1 MSLRDIQIDSEYR
14 TLSCDMAN
22 DFYIPM
28 LGEAILYKRA
38 VGFFSSSALAAIS
51 AGIYELYE
59 NGGKIQLIASPRLS
73 SEDIEAIN
81 DGYQQRE
88 EIIKGALKRELE
100 DCTDFCQQNRLNLL
114 ATLIAKGILDIRIAV
129 TIGKKGIGMYHEKMG
144 LIEDIEGNIVAFSG
158 SMNETDTAIHDNYEA
173 IDVFCSWI
181 STDNKRVERKNQAF
195 LKMWDGLDENICVMK
210 FPEIEKEFI
219 EKYQMGDIDAKSL
232 KEGWAAYHVKPTFG
246 LVKPEWLNLYDY
258 QQEALKN
265 WQANDYCGIFDMAT
279 GTGKTLTALGA
290 VAELC
295 KNVKRLAVII
305 VCPYQHLVEQWAKD
319 VKEFN
324 YKPILWYSDSPD
336 RNYKQ
341 ICREMFFDFKHSI
354 SEEKFILVITTN
366 SSFVSEGFQKEMN
379 RLDGHDVLIIV
390 DEAHNIGAKKI
401 RNTLN
406 IDYKYRLAL
415 SATLERHNDTSGT
428 NALKKFFGEKCI
440 EYGLENAIKDKKLTP
455 YYYYPIIVN
464 LTMQEQEQYNK
475 LTREIVKCLYKDKYG
490 KIAINERGK
499 QLLIIRSRLIAGAY
513 NKIDSLRNILQDSYI
528 NEHDLLIYCGA
539 ANVYEDWDVYDSED
553 FNLGRQID
561 CISTMMNMDLGMR
574 TEQFTSRQSMEER
587 KYRIEQLKK
596 QEIQGLVAIK
606 CLDEGVDIP
615 QIRTAFILA
624 STTNPKEYIQR
635 RGRVLRLAPN
645 KNYAEIYDFVTMPC
659 EELDSTEDRDNSLGL
674 IKRELLRMVEFNDLA
689 KNSYANEYQIHQ
701 IIDKYDLYDF
711 ELMLESEPV
720 MEDDELWMM

>member
-73 SEDIEAIN
+73 PEDIEAIN

-88 EIIKGALKRELE
+88 EIIKGALKRQLE

-195 LKMWDGLDENICVMK
+195 TKMWDGLDENICVMK

-219 EKYQMGDIDAKSL
+219 EKYQMGDIDAKLL
-232 KEGWAAYHVKPTFG
+232 KEGWAAYHVNPTFG

-258 QQEALKN
+258 QQEAIKK

-305 VCPYQHLVEQWAKD
+305 VCPYQHLVEQWVEDIRAFGANPIIGYSGSSYTNYKREL
-319 VKEFN
+319 KNRIFNFN
-324 YKPILWYSDSPD
+324 YKITD
-336 RNYKQ
+336 
-341 ICREMFFDFKHSI
+341 FFCF
-354 SEEKFILVITTN
+354 ITTN
-366 SSFVSEGFQKEMN
+366 ASFMSKAINEEIRKLTQDTILV
-379 RLDGHDVLIIV
+379 V
-390 DEAHNIGAKKI
+390 DEAHNFGAKNLQ
-401 RNTLN
+401 NTLQQ
-406 IDYKYRLAL
+406 DFTYRLAL
-415 SATLERHNDTSGT
+415 SATLERQGDEDGT
-428 NALKKFFGEKCI
+428 NILRNFFGNKCI
-440 EYGLENAIKDKKLTP
+440 EYGLERAIAEKKLTP
-455 YYYYPIIVN
+455 YYYYPVIVYLTDAELDKYQLYTSKIIQN
-464 LTMQEQEQYNK
+464 
-475 LTREIVKCLYKDKYG
+475 IVKRKDKTIVTNLA
-490 KIAINERGK
+490 KEFMLKRA
-499 QLLIIRSRLIAGAY
+499 RLVAGASE
-513 NKIDSLRNILQDSYI
+513 KIEKLREMANDFK
-528 NEHDLLIYCGA
+528 NEKNMLIYCGA
-539 ANVYEDWDVYDSED
+539 TNVQGHDNCSGDDI
-553 FNLGRQID
+553 RQID
-561 CISTMMNMDLGMR
+561 YISRMLNFDFGMR
-574 TEQFTSRQSMEER
+574 TAQFTSREDSKER
-587 KYRIEQLKK
+587 KRRLEEFQNG
-596 QEIQGLVAIK
+596 EIQALIAIK
-606 CLDEGVDIP
+606 CLDEGVNVPAIK
-615 QIRTAFILA
+615 TAYILA

-635 RGRVLRLAPN
+635 RGRVLRLYPGKEAA
-645 KNYAEIYDFVTMPC
+645 YIYDFITLP
-659 EELDSTEDRDNSLGL
+659 
-674 IKRELLRMVEFNDLA
+674 RELTTVENTSSELA
-689 KNSYANEYQIHQ
+689 KSERALVVKEIRRMREFCHIALNPYETQMLIM
-701 IIDKYDLYDF
+701 DLRDIYNVTEEKILEKDEG
-711 ELMLESEPV
+711 ELLY
-720 MEDDELWMM
+720 ELY

>member
-129 TIGKKGIGMYHEKMG
+129 TIGKKCIGMYHEKMG

-181 STDNKRVERKNQAF
+181 STDHKRVERKNQAF
-195 LKMWDGLDENICVMK
+195 LKMWDGLDENICIMK

-258 QQEALKN
+258 QQEAIKN

-305 VCPYQHLVEQWAKD
+305 VCPYQHLVEQWVEDIRAFGANPIIGYSGSSYTNYK
-319 VKEFN
+319 KELKNRIFNFN
-324 YKPILWYSDSPD
+324 YKITD
-336 RNYKQ
+336 
-341 ICREMFFDFKHSI
+341 FFCF
-354 SEEKFILVITTN
+354 ITTN
-366 SSFVSEGFQKEMN
+366 ASFMSKAINEEIRKLSQDTILV
-379 RLDGHDVLIIV
+379 V
-390 DEAHNIGAKKI
+390 DEAHNFGAKNLQ
-401 RNTLN
+401 NTLQQ
-406 IDYKYRLAL
+406 DFTYRLAL
-415 SATLERHNDTSGT
+415 SATLERQGDEDGT
-428 NALKKFFGEKCI
+428 NILKNFFGNKCI
-440 EYGLENAIKDKKLTP
+440 EYGLERAIAEKKLTP
-455 YYYYPIIVN
+455 YYYYPVIVYLTDAELDKYQLYTSKIIQN
-464 LTMQEQEQYNK
+464 
-475 LTREIVKCLYKDKYG
+475 IVKRKDKTIVTNLA
-490 KIAINERGK
+490 KEFMLKRA
-499 QLLIIRSRLIAGAY
+499 RLVAGASE
-513 NKIDSLRNILQDSYI
+513 KIEKLREMANDFK
-528 NEHDLLIYCGA
+528 NEKNMLIYCGA
-539 ANVYEDWDVYDSED
+539 TNVQGYDNCSGD
-553 FNLGRQID
+553 DIRQID
-561 CISTMMNMDLGMR
+561 YISRMLNFDFGMS
-574 TEQFTSRQSMEER
+574 TAQFTSREDSKER
-587 KYRIEQLKK
+587 KRRLEEFQNG
-596 QEIQGLVAIK
+596 EIQALIAIK
-606 CLDEGVDIP
+606 CLDEGVNVPAIK
-615 QIRTAFILA
+615 TAYILA

-635 RGRVLRLAPN
+635 RGRVLRLYPGKEAA
-645 KNYAEIYDFVTMPC
+645 YIYDFITLP
-659 EELDSTEDRDNSLGL
+659 
-674 IKRELLRMVEFNDLA
+674 RELTTVENTSSELA
-689 KNSYANEYQIHQ
+689 KSERALVVKEIRRMREFCHIALNPYETQMLIM
-701 IIDKYDLYDF
+701 DLRDIYNVTEENILEKDEG
-711 ELMLESEPV
+711 ELLYE
-720 MEDDELWMM
+720 

>member
-129 TIGKKGIGMYHEKMG
+129 TIGKKCIGMYHEKMG

-219 EKYQMGDIDAKSL
+219 EKYQMGDIDEKSL

-258 QQEALKN
+258 QQEAIKN

-305 VCPYQHLVEQWAKD
+305 VCPYQHLVEQWVEDIRAFGANPIIGYSGSSYTNYK
-319 VKEFN
+319 KELKNRIFNFN
-324 YKPILWYSDSPD
+324 YKITD
-336 RNYKQ
+336 
-341 ICREMFFDFKHSI
+341 FFCF
-354 SEEKFILVITTN
+354 ITTN
-366 SSFVSEGFQKEMN
+366 ASFMSKAINEEIRKLSQDTILV
-379 RLDGHDVLIIV
+379 V
-390 DEAHNIGAKKI
+390 DEAHNFGAKNLQ
-401 RNTLN
+401 NTLQQ
-406 IDYKYRLAL
+406 DFTYRLAL
-415 SATLERHNDTSGT
+415 SATLERQGDEDGT
-428 NALKKFFGEKCI
+428 NILRNFFGNKCI
-440 EYGLENAIKDKKLTP
+440 EYGLERAIAEKKLTP
-455 YYYYPIIVN
+455 YYYYPVIVYLTDAELDKYQLYTSKIIQN
-464 LTMQEQEQYNK
+464 
-475 LTREIVKCLYKDKYG
+475 IVKRKDKTIVTNLA
-490 KIAINERGK
+490 KEFMLKRA
-499 QLLIIRSRLIAGAY
+499 RLVAGASE
-513 NKIDSLRNILQDSYI
+513 KIEKLREMANDFK
-528 NEHDLLIYCGA
+528 NEKNMLIYCGA
-539 ANVYEDWDVYDSED
+539 TNVQGYDNCSD
-553 FNLGRQID
+553 DDIRQID
-561 CISTMMNMDLGMR
+561 YISRMLNFDFGMR
-574 TEQFTSRQSMEER
+574 TAQFTSREDSKER
-587 KYRIEQLKK
+587 KRRLEEFQNG
-596 QEIQGLVAIK
+596 EIQALIAIK
-606 CLDEGVDIP
+606 CLDEGVNVPAIK
-615 QIRTAFILA
+615 TAYILA

-635 RGRVLRLAPN
+635 RGRVLRLYPGKEAA
-645 KNYAEIYDFVTMPC
+645 YIYDFITLP
-659 EELDSTEDRDNSLGL
+659 
-674 IKRELLRMVEFNDLA
+674 RELTTVENTSSELA
-689 KNSYANEYQIHQ
+689 KSERALVVKEIRRMREFCHIALNPYETQMLIM
-701 IIDKYDLYDF
+701 DLRDIYNVTEENILEKDEG
-711 ELMLESEPV
+711 ELLYE
-720 MEDDELWMM
+720 

>member
-73 SEDIEAIN
+73 LEDIEAIN
-81 DGYQQRE
+81 DGYQKRE

-195 LKMWDGLDENICVMK
+195 TKMWDGLDENICVMK

-219 EKYQMGDIDAKSL
+219 EKYQMGDIDAKLL

-258 QQEALKN
+258 QQEAIKN

-305 VCPYQHLVEQWAKD
+305 VCPYQHLVEQWVEDIRAFGANPIIGYSGSSYTNYKREL
-319 VKEFN
+319 KNRIFNFN
-324 YKPILWYSDSPD
+324 YKITD
-336 RNYKQ
+336 
-341 ICREMFFDFKHSI
+341 FFCF
-354 SEEKFILVITTN
+354 ITTN
-366 SSFVSEGFQKEMN
+366 ASFMSKAINGEIRKLTQDTILV
-379 RLDGHDVLIIV
+379 V
-390 DEAHNIGAKKI
+390 DEAHNFGAKNLQ
-401 RNTLN
+401 NTLQL
-406 IDYKYRLAL
+406 DFTYRLAL
-415 SATLERHNDTSGT
+415 SATLERQGDEDGT
-428 NALKKFFGEKCI
+428 TVLKNFFGNKCI
-440 EYGLENAIKDKKLTP
+440 EYGLERAIAEKKLTP
-455 YYYYPIIVN
+455 YYYYPVIVYLTDEELEKYQLYTSKIIQN
-464 LTMQEQEQYNK
+464 
-475 LTREIVKCLYKDKYG
+475 IVRRKDKTIVTNLA
-490 KIAINERGK
+490 KEFMLKRA
-499 QLLIIRSRLIAGAY
+499 RLVAGASE
-513 NKIDSLRNILQDSYI
+513 KIEKLREMANDFK
-528 NEHDLLIYCGA
+528 NEKNMLIYCGA
-539 ANVYEDWDVYDSED
+539 TNVQGNDKSSDEDI
-553 FNLGRQID
+553 RQID
-561 CISTMMNMDLGMR
+561 YISRMLNFDFGMH
-574 TEQFTSRQSMEER
+574 TAQFTSREDSNER
-587 KYRIEQLKK
+587 KRRLEEFQDG
-596 QEIQGLVAIK
+596 EIQALIAIK
-606 CLDEGVDIP
+606 CLDEGVNVPAIK
-615 QIRTAFILA
+615 TAYILA

-635 RGRVLRLAPN
+635 RGRVLRLYPGKEAA
-645 KNYAEIYDFVTMPC
+645 YIYDFITLPR
-659 EELDSTEDRDNSLGL
+659 ELTTVENTSAELAKSERALVVKE
-674 IKRELLRMVEFNDLA
+674 IKRMREFCHISLNP
-689 KNSYANEYQIHQ
+689 YETQ
-701 IIDKYDLYDF
+701 
-711 ELMLESEPV
+711 MLI
-720 MEDDELWMM
+720 MD

>member
-129 TIGKKGIGMYHEKMG
+129 TIGKKCIGMYHEKMG

-258 QQEALKN
+258 QQEAIKN

-305 VCPYQHLVEQWAKD
+305 VCPYQHLVEQWVEDIRAFGANPIIGYSGSSYTNYK
-319 VKEFN
+319 KELKNRIFNFN
-324 YKPILWYSDSPD
+324 YKITD
-336 RNYKQ
+336 
-341 ICREMFFDFKHSI
+341 FFCF
-354 SEEKFILVITTN
+354 ITTN
-366 SSFVSEGFQKEMN
+366 ASFMSKAINEEIRKLSQDTILV
-379 RLDGHDVLIIV
+379 V
-390 DEAHNIGAKKI
+390 DEAHNFGAKNLQ
-401 RNTLN
+401 NTLQQ
-406 IDYKYRLAL
+406 DFTYRLAL
-415 SATLERHNDTSGT
+415 SATLERQGDEDGT
-428 NALKKFFGEKCI
+428 NILRNFFGNKCI
-440 EYGLENAIKDKKLTP
+440 EYGLERAIAEKKLTP
-455 YYYYPIIVN
+455 YYYYPVIVYLTDAELDKYQLYTSKIIQN
-464 LTMQEQEQYNK
+464 
-475 LTREIVKCLYKDKYG
+475 IVKRKDKTIVTNLA
-490 KIAINERGK
+490 KEFMLKRA
-499 QLLIIRSRLIAGAY
+499 RLVAGASE
-513 NKIDSLRNILQDSYI
+513 KIEKLREMANDFK
-528 NEHDLLIYCGA
+528 NEKNMLIYCGA
-539 ANVYEDWDVYDSED
+539 TNVQGYDNCSD
-553 FNLGRQID
+553 DDIRQID
-561 CISTMMNMDLGMR
+561 YISRMLNFDFGMS
-574 TEQFTSRQSMEER
+574 TAQFTSREDSKER
-587 KYRIEQLKK
+587 KRRLEEFQNG
-596 QEIQGLVAIK
+596 EIQALIAIK
-606 CLDEGVDIP
+606 CLDEGVNVPAIK
-615 QIRTAFILA
+615 TAYILA

-635 RGRVLRLAPN
+635 RGRVLRLYPGKEAA
-645 KNYAEIYDFVTMPC
+645 YIYDFITLP
-659 EELDSTEDRDNSLGL
+659 
-674 IKRELLRMVEFNDLA
+674 RELTTVENTSSELA
-689 KNSYANEYQIHQ
+689 KSERALVVKEIRRMREFCHIALNPYETQMLIM
-701 IIDKYDLYDF
+701 DLRDIYNVTEENILEKDEG
-711 ELMLESEPV
+711 ELLYE
-720 MEDDELWMM
+720 

>member
-219 EKYQMGDIDAKSL
+219 EKYQMGDIDEKSL

-258 QQEALKN
+258 QQEAIKN

-305 VCPYQHLVEQWAKD
+305 VCPYQHLVEQWVEDIRAFGANPIIGYSGSSYTNYK
-319 VKEFN
+319 KELKNRIFNFN
-324 YKPILWYSDSPD
+324 YKITD
-336 RNYKQ
+336 
-341 ICREMFFDFKHSI
+341 FFCF
-354 SEEKFILVITTN
+354 ITTN
-366 SSFVSEGFQKEMN
+366 ASFMSKAINEEIRKLSQDTILV
-379 RLDGHDVLIIV
+379 V
-390 DEAHNIGAKKI
+390 DEAHNFGAKNLQ
-401 RNTLN
+401 NTLQQ
-406 IDYKYRLAL
+406 DFTYRLAL
-415 SATLERHNDTSGT
+415 SATLERQGDEDGT
-428 NALKKFFGEKCI
+428 NILRNFFGNKCI
-440 EYGLENAIKDKKLTP
+440 EYGLERAIAEKKLTP
-455 YYYYPIIVN
+455 YYYYPVIVYLTDAELDKYQLYTSKIIQN
-464 LTMQEQEQYNK
+464 
-475 LTREIVKCLYKDKYG
+475 IVKRKDKTIVTNLA
-490 KIAINERGK
+490 KEFMLKRA
-499 QLLIIRSRLIAGAY
+499 RLVAGASE
-513 NKIDSLRNILQDSYI
+513 KIEKLREMANDFK
-528 NEHDLLIYCGA
+528 NEKNMLIYCGA
-539 ANVYEDWDVYDSED
+539 TNVQGYDNCSD
-553 FNLGRQID
+553 DDIRQID
-561 CISTMMNMDLGMR
+561 YISRMLNFDFGMR
-574 TEQFTSRQSMEER
+574 TAQFTSREDSKER
-587 KYRIEQLKK
+587 KRRLEEFQNG
-596 QEIQGLVAIK
+596 EIQALIAIK
-606 CLDEGVDIP
+606 CLDEGVNVPAIK
-615 QIRTAFILA
+615 TAYILA

-635 RGRVLRLAPN
+635 RGRVLRLYPGKEAA
-645 KNYAEIYDFVTMPC
+645 YIYDFITLP
-659 EELDSTEDRDNSLGL
+659 
-674 IKRELLRMVEFNDLA
+674 RELTTVENTSSELA
-689 KNSYANEYQIHQ
+689 KSERALVVKEIRRMREFCHIALNPYETQM
-701 IIDKYDLYDF
+701 IIMDLRDIYNVTEENILEKDEG
-711 ELMLESEPV
+711 ELLYE
-720 MEDDELWMM
+720 

>member
-129 TIGKKGIGMYHEKMG
+129 TIGKKCIGMYHEKMG

-258 QQEALKN
+258 QQEAIKN

-305 VCPYQHLVEQWAKD
+305 VCPYQHLVEQWVEDIRAFGANPIIGYSGSSYTNYK
-319 VKEFN
+319 KELKNRIFNFN
-324 YKPILWYSDSPD
+324 YKITD
-336 RNYKQ
+336 
-341 ICREMFFDFKHSI
+341 FFCF
-354 SEEKFILVITTN
+354 ITTN
-366 SSFVSEGFQKEMN
+366 ASFMSKAINEEIRKLSQDTILV
-379 RLDGHDVLIIV
+379 V
-390 DEAHNIGAKKI
+390 DEAHNFGAKNLQ
-401 RNTLN
+401 NTLQQ
-406 IDYKYRLAL
+406 DFTYRLAL
-415 SATLERHNDTSGT
+415 SATLERQGDEDGT
-428 NALKKFFGEKCI
+428 NILRNFFGNKCI
-440 EYGLENAIKDKKLTP
+440 EYGLERAIAEKKLTP
-455 YYYYPIIVN
+455 YYYYPVIVYLTDAELDKYQLYTSKIIQN
-464 LTMQEQEQYNK
+464 
-475 LTREIVKCLYKDKYG
+475 IVKRKDKTIVTNLA
-490 KIAINERGK
+490 KEFMLKRA
-499 QLLIIRSRLIAGAY
+499 RLVAGASE
-513 NKIDSLRNILQDSYI
+513 KIEKLREMANDFK
-528 NEHDLLIYCGA
+528 NEKNMLIYCGA
-539 ANVYEDWDVYDSED
+539 TNVQGYDNCSD
-553 FNLGRQID
+553 DDIRQID
-561 CISTMMNMDLGMR
+561 YISRMLNFDFGMR
-574 TEQFTSRQSMEER
+574 TAQFTSREDSKER
-587 KYRIEQLKK
+587 KRRLEEFQNG
-596 QEIQGLVAIK
+596 EIQALIAIK
-606 CLDEGVDIP
+606 CLDEGVNVPAIK
-615 QIRTAFILA
+615 TAYILA

-635 RGRVLRLAPN
+635 RGRVLRLYPGKEAA
-645 KNYAEIYDFVTMPC
+645 YIYDFITLPREFTTVENTSSELAKSERALVVKEIRRMREFCHIALNPYETQMLIMDLRDIYNVT
-659 EELDSTEDRDNSLGL
+659 EENILEKDEG
-674 IKRELLRMVEFNDLA
+674 ELLYE
-689 KNSYANEYQIHQ
+689 
-701 IIDKYDLYDF
+701 
-711 ELMLESEPV
+711 
-720 MEDDELWMM
+720 

>member
-73 SEDIEAIN
+73 PEDIEAIN

-88 EIIKGALKRELE
+88 EIIKGALKRQLE

-158 SMNETDTAIHDNYEA
+158 SMNETDTALHDNYEA

-181 STDNKRVERKNQAF
+181 SSDNKRVERKNQAF
-195 LKMWDGLDENICVMK
+195 TKMWDGLDENICIMK

-258 QQEALKN
+258 QQEAIKN

-305 VCPYQHLVEQWAKD
+305 VCPYQHLVEQWVEDIRAFGANPIIGYSGSSYTNYKREL
-319 VKEFN
+319 KNRIFNFN
-324 YKPILWYSDSPD
+324 YKITD
-336 RNYKQ
+336 
-341 ICREMFFDFKHSI
+341 FFCF
-354 SEEKFILVITTN
+354 ITTN
-366 SSFVSEGFQKEMN
+366 ASFMSKAINGEIRKLTQDTILV
-379 RLDGHDVLIIV
+379 V
-390 DEAHNIGAKKI
+390 DEAHNFGAKNLQ
-401 RNTLN
+401 NTLQL
-406 IDYKYRLAL
+406 DFTYRLAL
-415 SATLERHNDTSGT
+415 SATLERQGDEDGT
-428 NALKKFFGEKCI
+428 TVLKNFFGNKCI
-440 EYGLENAIKDKKLTP
+440 EYGLERAIAEKKLTP
-455 YYYYPIIVN
+455 YYYYPVIVYLTDEELEKYQLYTSKIIQN
-464 LTMQEQEQYNK
+464 
-475 LTREIVKCLYKDKYG
+475 IVRRKDKTIVTNLA
-490 KIAINERGK
+490 KEFMLKRA
-499 QLLIIRSRLIAGAY
+499 RLVAGASE
-513 NKIDSLRNILQDSYI
+513 KIEKLREMANDFK
-528 NEHDLLIYCGA
+528 NEKNMLIYCGA
-539 ANVYEDWDVYDSED
+539 TNVQGNDKSSDEDI
-553 FNLGRQID
+553 RQID
-561 CISTMMNMDLGMR
+561 YISRMLNFDFGMH
-574 TEQFTSRQSMEER
+574 TAQFTSREDSNER
-587 KYRIEQLKK
+587 KRRLEEFQDG
-596 QEIQGLVAIK
+596 EIQALIAIK
-606 CLDEGVDIP
+606 CLDEGVNVPAIK
-615 QIRTAFILA
+615 TAYILA

-635 RGRVLRLAPN
+635 RGRVLRLYPGKEAA
-645 KNYAEIYDFVTMPC
+645 YIYDFITLPR
-659 EELDSTEDRDNSLGL
+659 ELTTVENTSAELAKSERALVVKE
-674 IKRELLRMVEFNDLA
+674 IKRMREFCHISLNPYETQMLIMDLRDIYNVTEEKILEKDEGELLYE
-689 KNSYANEYQIHQ
+689 
-701 IIDKYDLYDF
+701 
-711 ELMLESEPV
+711 
-720 MEDDELWMM
+720 

>member
-73 SEDIEAIN
+73 PEDIEAIN

-88 EIIKGALKRELE
+88 EIIKGALKRQLE

-195 LKMWDGLDENICVMK
+195 TKMWDGLDENICVMK

-219 EKYQMGDIDAKSL
+219 EKYQMGDIDAKLL

-258 QQEALKN
+258 QQEAIKN

-305 VCPYQHLVEQWAKD
+305 VCPYQHLVEQWVEDIRAFGANPIIGYSGSSYTNYK
-319 VKEFN
+319 KELKNRIFNFN
-324 YKPILWYSDSPD
+324 YKITD
-336 RNYKQ
+336 
-341 ICREMFFDFKHSI
+341 FFCF
-354 SEEKFILVITTN
+354 ITTN
-366 SSFVSEGFQKEMN
+366 ASFMSKAINEEIRKLTQDTILV
-379 RLDGHDVLIIV
+379 V
-390 DEAHNIGAKKI
+390 DEAHNFGAKNLQ
-401 RNTLN
+401 NTLQQ
-406 IDYKYRLAL
+406 DFTYRLAL
-415 SATLERHNDTSGT
+415 SATLERQGDEDGT
-428 NALKKFFGEKCI
+428 TVLKNFFGNKCI
-440 EYGLENAIKDKKLTP
+440 EYGLERAIAEKKLTP
-455 YYYYPIIVN
+455 YYYYPVIVYLTDEELEKYQLYTSKIIQN
-464 LTMQEQEQYNK
+464 
-475 LTREIVKCLYKDKYG
+475 IVRRKDKTIVTNLA
-490 KIAINERGK
+490 KEFMLKRA
-499 QLLIIRSRLIAGAY
+499 RLVAGASE
-513 NKIDSLRNILQDSYI
+513 KIEKLREMANDFK
-528 NEHDLLIYCGA
+528 NEKNMLIYCGA
-539 ANVYEDWDVYDSED
+539 TNVQGNDKSSDEDI
-553 FNLGRQID
+553 RQID
-561 CISTMMNMDLGMR
+561 YISRMLNFDFGMH
-574 TEQFTSRQSMEER
+574 TAQFTSREDSNER
-587 KYRIEQLKK
+587 KRRLEEFQDG
-596 QEIQGLVAIK
+596 EIQALIAIK
-606 CLDEGVDIP
+606 CLDEGVNVPAIK
-615 QIRTAFILA
+615 TAYILA

-635 RGRVLRLAPN
+635 RGRVLRLYPSKEAA
-645 KNYAEIYDFVTMPC
+645 YIYDFITLP
-659 EELDSTEDRDNSLGL
+659 
-674 IKRELLRMVEFNDLA
+674 RELTTVENNSSELA
-689 KNSYANEYQIHQ
+689 KSERALVVKEIRRMCEFCHIALNPYETQMLIM
-701 IIDKYDLYDF
+701 DLRDIYNVTEEKILEKDEG
-711 ELMLESEPV
+711 ELLYE
-720 MEDDELWMM
+720 

>member
-73 SEDIEAIN
+73 PEDIEAIN

-88 EIIKGALKRELE
+88 EIIKGALKRKLE

-144 LIEDIEGNIVAFSG
+144 LIEDREGNIVAFSG

-195 LKMWDGLDENICVMK
+195 TKMWDGLDENICVMK

-232 KEGWAAYHVKPTFG
+232 KESWAAYHGKPTFG

-258 QQEALKN
+258 QQEAIKN

-305 VCPYQHLVEQWAKD
+305 VCPYQHLVEQWVEDIRAFGANPIIGYSGSSYTNYKREL
-319 VKEFN
+319 KNRIFNFN
-324 YKPILWYSDSPD
+324 YKITD
-336 RNYKQ
+336 
-341 ICREMFFDFKHSI
+341 FFCF
-354 SEEKFILVITTN
+354 ITTN
-366 SSFVSEGFQKEMN
+366 ASFMSKAINGEIRKLTQDTILV
-379 RLDGHDVLIIV
+379 V
-390 DEAHNIGAKKI
+390 DEAHNFGAKNLQ
-401 RNTLN
+401 NTLQQ
-406 IDYKYRLAL
+406 DFTYRLAL
-415 SATLERHNDTSGT
+415 SATLERQGDEDGT
-428 NALKKFFGEKCI
+428 TVLKNFFGNKCI
-440 EYGLENAIKDKKLTP
+440 EYGLERAIAEKKLTP
-455 YYYYPIIVN
+455 YYYYPVIVYLTDEELEKYQLYTSKIIQNIVRRKYKTIVTN
-464 LTMQEQEQYNK
+464 LAKEFMLK
-475 LTREIVKCLYKDKYG
+475 R
-490 KIAINERGK
+490 A
-499 QLLIIRSRLIAGAY
+499 RLVAGASE
-513 NKIDSLRNILQDSYI
+513 KIEKLREMANDFK
-528 NEHDLLIYCGA
+528 NEKNMLIYCGA
-539 ANVYEDWDVYDSED
+539 TNVQGNDKSSDEDI
-553 FNLGRQID
+553 RQID
-561 CISTMMNMDLGMR
+561 YISRMLNFDFGMH
-574 TEQFTSRQSMEER
+574 TAQFTSREDSKER
-587 KYRIEQLKK
+587 KRRLEEFQDG
-596 QEIQGLVAIK
+596 EIQALIAIK
-606 CLDEGVDIP
+606 CLDEGVNVPAIK
-615 QIRTAFILA
+615 TAYILA

-635 RGRVLRLAPN
+635 RGRVLRLYPGKEAA
-645 KNYAEIYDFVTMPC
+645 YIYDFITLP
-659 EELDSTEDRDNSLGL
+659 
-674 IKRELLRMVEFNDLA
+674 RELTTVENTSAELA
-689 KNSYANEYQIHQ
+689 KSERALVVKEIRRMREFCHIALNPYETQMLIM
-701 IIDKYDLYDF
+701 DLRDIYNVTEEKILEKDEG
-711 ELMLESEPV
+711 ELLYE
-720 MEDDELWMM
+720 

>member
-73 SEDIEAIN
+73 PEDIEAIN

-88 EIIKGALKRELE
+88 EIIKGALKRKLE

-114 ATLIAKGILDIRIAV
+114 ATLIAKGILDIRIVV

-144 LIEDIEGNIVAFSG
+144 LIEDREGNIVAFSG

-195 LKMWDGLDENICVMK
+195 TKMWDGLDENICVMK

-232 KEGWAAYHVKPTFG
+232 KESWAAYHGKPTFG

-258 QQEALKN
+258 QQEAIKN

-305 VCPYQHLVEQWAKD
+305 VCPYQHLVEQWVEDIRAFGANPIIGYSGSSYTNYKREL
-319 VKEFN
+319 KNRIFNFN
-324 YKPILWYSDSPD
+324 YKITD
-336 RNYKQ
+336 
-341 ICREMFFDFKHSI
+341 FFCF
-354 SEEKFILVITTN
+354 ITTN
-366 SSFVSEGFQKEMN
+366 ASFMSKAINGEIRKLTQDTILV
-379 RLDGHDVLIIV
+379 V
-390 DEAHNIGAKKI
+390 DEAHNFGAKNLQ
-401 RNTLN
+401 NTLQQ
-406 IDYKYRLAL
+406 DFTYRLAL
-415 SATLERHNDTSGT
+415 SATLERQGDEDGT
-428 NALKKFFGEKCI
+428 TVLKNFFGNKCI
-440 EYGLENAIKDKKLTP
+440 EYGLERAIAEKKLTP
-455 YYYYPIIVN
+455 YYYYPVIVYLTDEELEKYQLYTSKIIQN
-464 LTMQEQEQYNK
+464 
-475 LTREIVKCLYKDKYG
+475 IVRRKDKTIVTNLA
-490 KIAINERGK
+490 KEFMLKRA
-499 QLLIIRSRLIAGAY
+499 RLVAGASE
-513 NKIDSLRNILQDSYI
+513 KIEKLREMANDFK
-528 NEHDLLIYCGA
+528 NEKNMLIYCGA
-539 ANVYEDWDVYDSED
+539 TNVQGNDKSSDEDI
-553 FNLGRQID
+553 RQID
-561 CISTMMNMDLGMR
+561 YISRMLNFDFGMH
-574 TEQFTSRQSMEER
+574 TAQFTSREDSKER
-587 KYRIEQLKK
+587 KRRLEEFQDG
-596 QEIQGLVAIK
+596 EIQALIAIK
-606 CLDEGVDIP
+606 CLDEGVNVPAIK
-615 QIRTAFILA
+615 TAYILA

-635 RGRVLRLAPN
+635 RGRVLRLYPGKEAA
-645 KNYAEIYDFVTMPC
+645 YIYDFITLP
-659 EELDSTEDRDNSLGL
+659 
-674 IKRELLRMVEFNDLA
+674 RELTTVENTSAELA
-689 KNSYANEYQIHQ
+689 KSERALVVKEIRRMREFCHIALNPYETQMLIM
-701 IIDKYDLYDF
+701 DLRDIYNVTEEKILEKDEG
-711 ELMLESEPV
+711 ELLYE
-720 MEDDELWMM
+720 

>member
-88 EIIKGALKRELE
+88 EIIKGALNRELE

-258 QQEALKN
+258 QQEAIKN

-305 VCPYQHLVEQWAKD
+305 VCPYQHLVEQWVEDIRAFGANPIIGYSGSSYTNYK
-319 VKEFN
+319 KELKNRIFNFN
-324 YKPILWYSDSPD
+324 YKITD
-336 RNYKQ
+336 
-341 ICREMFFDFKHSI
+341 FFCF
-354 SEEKFILVITTN
+354 ITTN
-366 SSFVSEGFQKEMN
+366 ASFMSKAINEEIRKLSQDTILV
-379 RLDGHDVLIIV
+379 V
-390 DEAHNIGAKKI
+390 DEAHNFGAKNLQ
-401 RNTLN
+401 NTLQQ
-406 IDYKYRLAL
+406 DFTYRLAL
-415 SATLERHNDTSGT
+415 SATLERQGDEDGT
-428 NALKKFFGEKCI
+428 NILRNFFGNKCI
-440 EYGLENAIKDKKLTP
+440 EYGLERAIAEKKLTP
-455 YYYYPIIVN
+455 YYYYPVIVYLTDAELDKYQLYTSKIIQN
-464 LTMQEQEQYNK
+464 
-475 LTREIVKCLYKDKYG
+475 IVKRKDKTIVTNLA
-490 KIAINERGK
+490 KEFMLKRA
-499 QLLIIRSRLIAGAY
+499 RLVAGASE
-513 NKIDSLRNILQDSYI
+513 KIEKLREMANDFK
-528 NEHDLLIYCGA
+528 NEKNMLIYCGA
-539 ANVYEDWDVYDSED
+539 TNVQGYDNCSD
-553 FNLGRQID
+553 DDIRQID
-561 CISTMMNMDLGMR
+561 YISRMLNFDFGMR
-574 TEQFTSRQSMEER
+574 TAQFTSREDSKER
-587 KYRIEQLKK
+587 KRRLEEFQNG
-596 QEIQGLVAIK
+596 EIQALIAIK
-606 CLDEGVDIP
+606 CLDEGVNVPAIK
-615 QIRTAFILA
+615 TAYILA

-635 RGRVLRLAPN
+635 RGRVLRLYPGKEAA
-645 KNYAEIYDFVTMPC
+645 YIYDFITLP
-659 EELDSTEDRDNSLGL
+659 
-674 IKRELLRMVEFNDLA
+674 RELTTVENTSSELA
-689 KNSYANEYQIHQ
+689 KSERALVVKEIRRMREFCHIALNPYETQMLIM
-701 IIDKYDLYDF
+701 DLRDIYNVTEENILEKDEG
-711 ELMLESEPV
+711 ELLYE
-720 MEDDELWMM
+720 

>member
-73 SEDIEAIN
+73 PEDIEAIN

-88 EIIKGALKRELE
+88 EIIKGALKRQLE

-181 STDNKRVERKNQAF
+181 STDNKMVERKNQAF
-195 LKMWDGLDENICVMK
+195 TKMWDGLDENICVMK

-219 EKYQMGDIDAKSL
+219 EKYQMGDIDAKLL

-258 QQEALKN
+258 QQEAIKN

-305 VCPYQHLVEQWAKD
+305 VCPYQHLVEQWVEDIRAFGANPIIGYSGSSYTNYKREL
-319 VKEFN
+319 KNRIFNFN
-324 YKPILWYSDSPD
+324 YKITD
-336 RNYKQ
+336 
-341 ICREMFFDFKHSI
+341 FFCF
-354 SEEKFILVITTN
+354 ITTN
-366 SSFVSEGFQKEMN
+366 ASFMSKAINEEIRKLTQDTILV
-379 RLDGHDVLIIV
+379 V
-390 DEAHNIGAKKI
+390 DEAHNFGAKNLQ
-401 RNTLN
+401 NTLQQ
-406 IDYKYRLAL
+406 DFTYRLAL
-415 SATLERHNDTSGT
+415 SATLERQGDEDGT
-428 NALKKFFGEKCI
+428 TVLKNFFGNKCI
-440 EYGLENAIKDKKLTP
+440 EYGLERAIAEKKLTP
-455 YYYYPIIVN
+455 YYYYPVIVYLTDEELEKYQLYTSKIIQN
-464 LTMQEQEQYNK
+464 
-475 LTREIVKCLYKDKYG
+475 IVRRKDKTIVTNLA
-490 KIAINERGK
+490 KEFMLKRA
-499 QLLIIRSRLIAGAY
+499 RLVAGASE
-513 NKIDSLRNILQDSYI
+513 KIEKLREMANDFK
-528 NEHDLLIYCGA
+528 NEKNMLIYCGA
-539 ANVYEDWDVYDSED
+539 TNVQGNDRSSDEDI
-553 FNLGRQID
+553 RQID
-561 CISTMMNMDLGMR
+561 YISRMLNFDFGMH
-574 TEQFTSRQSMEER
+574 TAQFTSREDSNER
-587 KYRIEQLKK
+587 KRRLEEFQDG
-596 QEIQGLVAIK
+596 EIQALIAIK
-606 CLDEGVDIP
+606 CLDEGVNVPAIK
-615 QIRTAFILA
+615 TAYILA

-635 RGRVLRLAPN
+635 RGRVLRLYPGKEAA
-645 KNYAEIYDFVTMPC
+645 YIYDFITLP
-659 EELDSTEDRDNSLGL
+659 
-674 IKRELLRMVEFNDLA
+674 RELTTVENTLAELA
-689 KNSYANEYQIHQ
+689 KSERALVVKEIRRMREFCHISLNPYETQMLIM
-701 IIDKYDLYDF
+701 DLRDIYNVTEEKILEKDEG
-711 ELMLESEPV
+711 ELLYE
-720 MEDDELWMM
+720 

>member
-51 AGIYELYE
+51 AGICELYE

-73 SEDIEAIN
+73 PEDIEAIN

-88 EIIKGALKRELE
+88 EIIKGALKRQLE

-144 LIEDIEGNIVAFSG
+144 LIEDREGNIVAFSG

-195 LKMWDGLDENICVMK
+195 TKMWDGLDENICVMK

-258 QQEALKN
+258 QQEAIKN

-305 VCPYQHLVEQWAKD
+305 VCPYQHLVEQWVEDIRAFGANPIIGYSGSSYTNYKREL
-319 VKEFN
+319 KNRIFNFN
-324 YKPILWYSDSPD
+324 YKITD
-336 RNYKQ
+336 
-341 ICREMFFDFKHSI
+341 FFCF
-354 SEEKFILVITTN
+354 ITTN
-366 SSFVSEGFQKEMN
+366 ASFMSKAINEEIRKLTQDTILV
-379 RLDGHDVLIIV
+379 V
-390 DEAHNIGAKKI
+390 DEAHNFGAKNLQ
-401 RNTLN
+401 NTLQQ
-406 IDYKYRLAL
+406 DFTYRLAL
-415 SATLERHNDTSGT
+415 SATLERQGDEDGT
-428 NALKKFFGEKCI
+428 NILRNFFGNKCI
-440 EYGLENAIKDKKLTP
+440 EYGLERAIAEKKLTP
-455 YYYYPIIVN
+455 YYYYPVIVYLTDAELDKYQLYTSKIIQN
-464 LTMQEQEQYNK
+464 
-475 LTREIVKCLYKDKYG
+475 IVKRKDKTIVTNLA
-490 KIAINERGK
+490 KEFMLKRA
-499 QLLIIRSRLIAGAY
+499 RLVAGASE
-513 NKIDSLRNILQDSYI
+513 KIEKLREMANDFK
-528 NEHDLLIYCGA
+528 NEKNMLIYCGA
-539 ANVYEDWDVYDSED
+539 TNVQGHDNCSGDDI
-553 FNLGRQID
+553 RQID
-561 CISTMMNMDLGMR
+561 YISRMLNFDFGMR
-574 TEQFTSRQSMEER
+574 TAQFTSREDSKER
-587 KYRIEQLKK
+587 KRRLEEFQNG
-596 QEIQGLVAIK
+596 EIQALIAIK
-606 CLDEGVDIP
+606 CLDEGVNVPAIK
-615 QIRTAFILA
+615 TAYILA

-635 RGRVLRLAPN
+635 RGRVLRLYPGKKAA
-645 KNYAEIYDFVTMPC
+645 YIYDFITLP
-659 EELDSTEDRDNSLGL
+659 
-674 IKRELLRMVEFNDLA
+674 RELTTVENTSSELA
-689 KNSYANEYQIHQ
+689 KSERALVVKEIRRMREFCHIALNPYETQMLIM
-701 IIDKYDLYDF
+701 DLRDIYNVTEEKILEKDEG
-711 ELMLESEPV
+711 ELLY
-720 MEDDELWMM
+720 ELY

>member
-59 NGGKIQLIASPRLS
+59 NGGKIQLIVSPRLS
-73 SEDIEAIN
+73 PEDIEAIN

-88 EIIKGALKRELE
+88 EVIKGALKRQLE

-195 LKMWDGLDENICVMK
+195 TKMWDGLDENICVMK

-258 QQEALKN
+258 QQEAIKK

-305 VCPYQHLVEQWAKD
+305 VCPYQHLVEQWVEDIRAFGANPIIGYSGSSYTNYKREL
-319 VKEFN
+319 KNRIFNFN
-324 YKPILWYSDSPD
+324 YKITD
-336 RNYKQ
+336 
-341 ICREMFFDFKHSI
+341 FFCF
-354 SEEKFILVITTN
+354 ITTN
-366 SSFVSEGFQKEMN
+366 ASFMSKAINGEIRKLTQDTILV
-379 RLDGHDVLIIV
+379 V
-390 DEAHNIGAKKI
+390 DEAHNFGAKNLQ
-401 RNTLN
+401 NTLQL
-406 IDYKYRLAL
+406 DFTYRLAL
-415 SATLERHNDTSGT
+415 SATLERQGDEDGT
-428 NALKKFFGEKCI
+428 TVLKNFFGNKCI
-440 EYGLENAIKDKKLTP
+440 EYGLERAIAEKKLTP
-455 YYYYPIIVN
+455 YYYYPVIVYLTDEELEKYQLYTSKIIQN
-464 LTMQEQEQYNK
+464 
-475 LTREIVKCLYKDKYG
+475 IVRRKDKTIVTNLA
-490 KIAINERGK
+490 KEFMLKRA
-499 QLLIIRSRLIAGAY
+499 RLVAGASE
-513 NKIDSLRNILQDSYI
+513 KIEKLREMANDFK
-528 NEHDLLIYCGA
+528 NEKNMLIYCGA
-539 ANVYEDWDVYDSED
+539 TNVQGNDKSSDEDI
-553 FNLGRQID
+553 RQID
-561 CISTMMNMDLGMR
+561 YISRMLNFDFGMH
-574 TEQFTSRQSMEER
+574 TAQFTSREDSNER
-587 KYRIEQLKK
+587 KRRLEEFQDG
-596 QEIQGLVAIK
+596 EIQALIAIK
-606 CLDEGVDIP
+606 CLDEGVNVPAIK
-615 QIRTAFILA
+615 TAYILA

-635 RGRVLRLAPN
+635 RGRVLRLYPGKEAA
-645 KNYAEIYDFVTMPC
+645 YIYDFITLPR
-659 EELDSTEDRDNSLGL
+659 ELTTVENTSAELAKSERALVVKE
-674 IKRELLRMVEFNDLA
+674 IKRMREFCHISLNPYETQMLIMDLRDIYNVTEEKILEKDEGELLYE
-689 KNSYANEYQIHQ
+689 
-701 IIDKYDLYDF
+701 
-711 ELMLESEPV
+711 
-720 MEDDELWMM
+720 

>member
-258 QQEALKN
+258 QQEAIKN

-305 VCPYQHLVEQWAKD
+305 VCPYQHLVEQWVEDIRAFGANPIIGYSGSSYTNYK
-319 VKEFN
+319 KELKNRIFNFN
-324 YKPILWYSDSPD
+324 YKITD
-336 RNYKQ
+336 
-341 ICREMFFDFKHSI
+341 FFCF
-354 SEEKFILVITTN
+354 ITTN
-366 SSFVSEGFQKEMN
+366 ASFMSKAINEEIRKLTQDTILV
-379 RLDGHDVLIIV
+379 V
-390 DEAHNIGAKKI
+390 DEAHNFGAKNLQ
-401 RNTLN
+401 NTLQQ
-406 IDYKYRLAL
+406 DFTYRLAL
-415 SATLERHNDTSGT
+415 SATLERQGDEDGT
-428 NALKKFFGEKCI
+428 NILRNFFGNKCI
-440 EYGLENAIKDKKLTP
+440 EYGLERAIAEKKLTP
-455 YYYYPIIVN
+455 YYYYPVIVYLTDAELDKYQLYTSKIIQN
-464 LTMQEQEQYNK
+464 
-475 LTREIVKCLYKDKYG
+475 IVKRKDKTIVTNLA
-490 KIAINERGK
+490 KEFMLKRA
-499 QLLIIRSRLIAGAY
+499 RLVAGASE
-513 NKIDSLRNILQDSYI
+513 KIEKLREMANDFK
-528 NEHDLLIYCGA
+528 NEKNMLIYCGA
-539 ANVYEDWDVYDSED
+539 TNVQGYDNCSD
-553 FNLGRQID
+553 DDIRQID
-561 CISTMMNMDLGMR
+561 YISRMLNFDFGMR
-574 TEQFTSRQSMEER
+574 TAQFTSREDSKER
-587 KYRIEQLKK
+587 KRRLEEFQNG
-596 QEIQGLVAIK
+596 EIQALIAIK
-606 CLDEGVDIP
+606 CLDEGVNVPAIK
-615 QIRTAFILA
+615 TAYILA

-635 RGRVLRLAPN
+635 RGRVLRLYPGKEAA
-645 KNYAEIYDFVTMPC
+645 YIYDFITLP
-659 EELDSTEDRDNSLGL
+659 
-674 IKRELLRMVEFNDLA
+674 RELTTVENTSSELA
-689 KNSYANEYQIHQ
+689 KSERALVVKEIRRMREFCHIALNPYETQMLIM
-701 IIDKYDLYDF
+701 DLRDIYNVTEENILEKDEG
-711 ELMLESEPV
+711 ELLYE
-720 MEDDELWMM
+720 

>member
-129 TIGKKGIGMYHEKMG
+129 TIGKKCIGMYHEKMG

-258 QQEALKN
+258 QQEAIKN

-305 VCPYQHLVEQWAKD
+305 VCPYQHLVEQWVEDIRAFGANPIIGYSGSSYTNYK
-319 VKEFN
+319 KELKNRIFNFN
-324 YKPILWYSDSPD
+324 YKITD
-336 RNYKQ
+336 
-341 ICREMFFDFKHSI
+341 FFCF
-354 SEEKFILVITTN
+354 ITTN
-366 SSFVSEGFQKEMN
+366 ASFISKAINEEIRKLSQDTILV
-379 RLDGHDVLIIV
+379 V
-390 DEAHNIGAKKI
+390 DEAHNFGAKNLQ
-401 RNTLN
+401 NTLQQ
-406 IDYKYRLAL
+406 DFTYRLAL
-415 SATLERHNDTSGT
+415 SATLERQGDEDGT
-428 NALKKFFGEKCI
+428 NILRNFFGNKCI
-440 EYGLENAIKDKKLTP
+440 EYGLERAIAEKKLTP
-455 YYYYPIIVN
+455 YYYYPVIVYLTDAELDKYQLYTSKIIQN
-464 LTMQEQEQYNK
+464 
-475 LTREIVKCLYKDKYG
+475 IVKRKDKTIVTNLA
-490 KIAINERGK
+490 KEFMLKRA
-499 QLLIIRSRLIAGAY
+499 RLVAGASE
-513 NKIDSLRNILQDSYI
+513 KIEKLREMANDFK
-528 NEHDLLIYCGA
+528 NEKNMLIYCGA
-539 ANVYEDWDVYDSED
+539 TNVQGYDNCSD
-553 FNLGRQID
+553 DDIRQID
-561 CISTMMNMDLGMR
+561 YISRMLNFDFGMR
-574 TEQFTSRQSMEER
+574 TAQFTSREDSKER
-587 KYRIEQLKK
+587 KRRLEEFQNG
-596 QEIQGLVAIK
+596 EIQALIAIK
-606 CLDEGVDIP
+606 CLDEGVNVPAIK
-615 QIRTAFILA
+615 TAYILA

-635 RGRVLRLAPN
+635 RGRVLRLYPGKEAA
-645 KNYAEIYDFVTMPC
+645 YIYDFITLP
-659 EELDSTEDRDNSLGL
+659 
-674 IKRELLRMVEFNDLA
+674 RELTTVENTSSELA
-689 KNSYANEYQIHQ
+689 KSERALVVKEIRRMREFCHIALNPYETQMLIM
-701 IIDKYDLYDF
+701 DLRDIYNVTEENILEKDEG
-711 ELMLESEPV
+711 ELLYE
-720 MEDDELWMM
+720 

>member
-258 QQEALKN
+258 QQEAIKN

-305 VCPYQHLVEQWAKD
+305 VCPYQHLVEQWVEDIRAFGANPIIGYSGSSYTNYK
-319 VKEFN
+319 KELKNRIFNFN
-324 YKPILWYSDSPD
+324 YKITD
-336 RNYKQ
+336 
-341 ICREMFFDFKHSI
+341 FFCF
-354 SEEKFILVITTN
+354 ITTN
-366 SSFVSEGFQKEMN
+366 ASFMSKAINEEIRKLSQDTILV
-379 RLDGHDVLIIV
+379 V
-390 DEAHNIGAKKI
+390 DEAHNFGAKNLQ
-401 RNTLN
+401 NTLQQ
-406 IDYKYRLAL
+406 DFTYRLAL
-415 SATLERHNDTSGT
+415 SATLERQGDEDGT
-428 NALKKFFGEKCI
+428 NILRNFFGNKCI
-440 EYGLENAIKDKKLTP
+440 EYGLERAIAEKKLTP
-455 YYYYPIIVN
+455 YYYYPVIVYLTDAELDKYQLYTSKIIQN
-464 LTMQEQEQYNK
+464 
-475 LTREIVKCLYKDKYG
+475 IVKRKDKTIVTNLA
-490 KIAINERGK
+490 KEFMLKRA
-499 QLLIIRSRLIAGAY
+499 RLVAGASE
-513 NKIDSLRNILQDSYI
+513 KIEKLREMANDFK
-528 NEHDLLIYCGA
+528 NEKNMLIYCGA
-539 ANVYEDWDVYDSED
+539 TNVQGYDNCLD
-553 FNLGRQID
+553 DDIRQID
-561 CISTMMNMDLGMR
+561 YISRMLNFDFGMR
-574 TEQFTSRQSMEER
+574 TAQFTSREDSKER
-587 KYRIEQLKK
+587 KRRLEEFQNG
-596 QEIQGLVAIK
+596 EIQALIAIK
-606 CLDEGVDIP
+606 CLDEGVNVPAIK
-615 QIRTAFILA
+615 TAYILA

-635 RGRVLRLAPN
+635 RGRVLRLYPGKEAA
-645 KNYAEIYDFVTMPC
+645 YIYDFITLP
-659 EELDSTEDRDNSLGL
+659 
-674 IKRELLRMVEFNDLA
+674 RELTTVENTSSELA
-689 KNSYANEYQIHQ
+689 KSERALVVKEIRRMREFCHIALNPYETQMLIM
-701 IIDKYDLYDF
+701 DLRDIYNVTEENILEKDEG
-711 ELMLESEPV
+711 ELLYE
-720 MEDDELWMM
+720 

>member
-1 MSLRDIQIDSEYR
+1 MSLLDIQIDSEYR

-73 SEDIEAIN
+73 PEDIEAIN

-88 EIIKGALKRELE
+88 EIIKGALKRQLE

-195 LKMWDGLDENICVMK
+195 TKMWDGLDENICVMK

-219 EKYQMGDIDAKSL
+219 EKYQMGDIDAKLL

-258 QQEALKN
+258 QQEAIKK

-305 VCPYQHLVEQWAKD
+305 VCPYQHLVEQWVEDIRAFGANPIIGYSGSSYTNYKREL
-319 VKEFN
+319 KNRIFNFN
-324 YKPILWYSDSPD
+324 YKITD
-336 RNYKQ
+336 
-341 ICREMFFDFKHSI
+341 FFCF
-354 SEEKFILVITTN
+354 ITTN
-366 SSFVSEGFQKEMN
+366 ASFMSKAINEEIRKLTQDTILV
-379 RLDGHDVLIIV
+379 V
-390 DEAHNIGAKKI
+390 DEAHNFGAKNLQ
-401 RNTLN
+401 NTLQQ
-406 IDYKYRLAL
+406 DFTYRLAL
-415 SATLERHNDTSGT
+415 SATLERQGDEDGT
-428 NALKKFFGEKCI
+428 TVLKNFFGNKCI
-440 EYGLENAIKDKKLTP
+440 EYGLERAIAEKKLTP
-455 YYYYPIIVN
+455 YYYYPVIVYLTDEELEKYQLYTSKIIQN
-464 LTMQEQEQYNK
+464 
-475 LTREIVKCLYKDKYG
+475 IVRRKDKTIVTNLA
-490 KIAINERGK
+490 KEFMLKRA
-499 QLLIIRSRLIAGAY
+499 RLVAGASE
-513 NKIDSLRNILQDSYI
+513 KIEKLREMANDFK
-528 NEHDLLIYCGA
+528 NEKNMLIYCGA
-539 ANVYEDWDVYDSED
+539 TNVQGNDRSSDEDI
-553 FNLGRQID
+553 RQID
-561 CISTMMNMDLGMR
+561 YISRMLNFDFGMH
-574 TEQFTSRQSMEER
+574 TAQFTSREDSNER
-587 KYRIEQLKK
+587 KRRLEEFQDG
-596 QEIQGLVAIK
+596 EIQALIAIK
-606 CLDEGVDIP
+606 CLDEGVNVPAIK
-615 QIRTAFILA
+615 TAYILA

-635 RGRVLRLAPN
+635 RGRVLRLYPGKEAA
-645 KNYAEIYDFVTMPC
+645 YIYDFITLP
-659 EELDSTEDRDNSLGL
+659 
-674 IKRELLRMVEFNDLA
+674 RELTTVENTLAELA
-689 KNSYANEYQIHQ
+689 KSERALVVKEIRRMREFCHISLNPYETQMLIMDLRDIYNVNEEKILEK
-701 IIDKYDLYDF
+701 DEGELLY
-711 ELMLESEPV
+711 E
-720 MEDDELWMM
+720 

>member
-73 SEDIEAIN
+73 PEDIEAIN

-88 EIIKGALKRELE
+88 EIIKGALKRQLE

-158 SMNETDTAIHDNYEA
+158 SMNETDTALHDNYEA

-195 LKMWDGLDENICVMK
+195 TKMWDGLDENICVMK
-210 FPEIEKEFI
+210 FPELEKEFI

-232 KEGWAAYHVKPTFG
+232 KESWAAYHGKPTFG

-258 QQEALKN
+258 QQEAIKN
-265 WQANDYCGIFDMAT
+265 WQADDYCGIFDMAT

-305 VCPYQHLVEQWAKD
+305 VCPYQHLVEQWVEDIRAFGANPIIGYSGSSYTNYKREL
-319 VKEFN
+319 KNRIFNFN
-324 YKPILWYSDSPD
+324 YKITD
-336 RNYKQ
+336 
-341 ICREMFFDFKHSI
+341 FFCF
-354 SEEKFILVITTN
+354 ITTN
-366 SSFVSEGFQKEMN
+366 ASFMSKAINEEIRKLTQDTILV
-379 RLDGHDVLIIV
+379 V
-390 DEAHNIGAKKI
+390 DEAHNFGAKNLQ
-401 RNTLN
+401 NTLQQ
-406 IDYKYRLAL
+406 DFTCRLAL
-415 SATLERHNDTSGT
+415 SATLERQGDEDGT
-428 NALKKFFGEKCI
+428 TVLKNFFGNKCI
-440 EYGLENAIKDKKLTP
+440 EYGLERAIAEKKLTP
-455 YYYYPIIVN
+455 YYYYPVIVYLTDEELEKYQLYTSKIIQN
-464 LTMQEQEQYNK
+464 
-475 LTREIVKCLYKDKYG
+475 IVRRKDKTIVTNLA
-490 KIAINERGK
+490 KELMLKRA
-499 QLLIIRSRLIAGAY
+499 RLVAGASE
-513 NKIDSLRNILQDSYI
+513 KIEKLREMANDFK
-528 NEHDLLIYCGA
+528 NEKNMLIYCGA
-539 ANVYEDWDVYDSED
+539 TNVQGHDNCSDDD
-553 FNLGRQID
+553 IRQID
-561 CISTMMNMDLGMR
+561 YISRMLNFDFGMR
-574 TEQFTSRQSMEER
+574 TAQFTSREDSKER
-587 KYRIEQLKK
+587 KRRLEEFQNG
-596 QEIQGLVAIK
+596 EIQALIAIK
-606 CLDEGVDIP
+606 CLDEGVNVPAIK
-615 QIRTAFILA
+615 TAYILA

-635 RGRVLRLAPN
+635 RGRVLRLYPGKEAA
-645 KNYAEIYDFVTMPC
+645 YIYDFITLP
-659 EELDSTEDRDNSLGL
+659 
-674 IKRELLRMVEFNDLA
+674 RELTTVENTSSELA
-689 KNSYANEYQIHQ
+689 KSERALVVKEIRRMREFCHIALNPYETQMLIM
-701 IIDKYDLYDF
+701 DLRDIYNVTEENILEKDEG
-711 ELMLESEPV
+711 ELLYE
-720 MEDDELWMM
+720 

>member
-88 EIIKGALKRELE
+88 EIIRGALKRELE

-129 TIGKKGIGMYHEKMG
+129 TIGKKCIGMYHEKMG

-258 QQEALKN
+258 QQEAIKN

-305 VCPYQHLVEQWAKD
+305 VCPYQHLVEQWVEDIRAFGANPIIGYSGSSYTNYK
-319 VKEFN
+319 KELKNRIFNFN
-324 YKPILWYSDSPD
+324 YKITD
-336 RNYKQ
+336 
-341 ICREMFFDFKHSI
+341 FFCF
-354 SEEKFILVITTN
+354 ITTN
-366 SSFVSEGFQKEMN
+366 ASFMSKAINEEIRKLSQDTILV
-379 RLDGHDVLIIV
+379 V
-390 DEAHNIGAKKI
+390 DEAHNFGAKNLQ
-401 RNTLN
+401 NTLQQ
-406 IDYKYRLAL
+406 DFTYRLAL
-415 SATLERHNDTSGT
+415 SATLERQGDEDGT
-428 NALKKFFGEKCI
+428 NILRNFFGNKCI
-440 EYGLENAIKDKKLTP
+440 EYGLERAIAEKKLTP
-455 YYYYPIIVN
+455 YYYYPVIVYLTDAELDKYQLYTSKIIQN
-464 LTMQEQEQYNK
+464 
-475 LTREIVKCLYKDKYG
+475 IVKRKDKTIVTNLA
-490 KIAINERGK
+490 KEFMLKRA
-499 QLLIIRSRLIAGAY
+499 RLVAGASE
-513 NKIDSLRNILQDSYI
+513 KIEKLREMANDFK
-528 NEHDLLIYCGA
+528 NEKNMLIYCGA
-539 ANVYEDWDVYDSED
+539 TNVQGYDNCLD
-553 FNLGRQID
+553 DDIRQID
-561 CISTMMNMDLGMR
+561 YISRMLNFDFGMR
-574 TEQFTSRQSMEER
+574 TAQFTSREDSKER
-587 KYRIEQLKK
+587 KRRLEEFQNG
-596 QEIQGLVAIK
+596 EIQALIAIK
-606 CLDEGVDIP
+606 CLDEGVNVPAIK
-615 QIRTAFILA
+615 TAYILA

-635 RGRVLRLAPN
+635 RGRVLRLYPGKEAA
-645 KNYAEIYDFVTMPC
+645 YIYDFITLP
-659 EELDSTEDRDNSLGL
+659 
-674 IKRELLRMVEFNDLA
+674 RELTTVENTSSELA
-689 KNSYANEYQIHQ
+689 KSERALVVKEIRRMREFCHIALNPYETQMLIM
-701 IIDKYDLYDF
+701 DLRDIYNVTEENILEKDEG
-711 ELMLESEPV
+711 ELLYE
-720 MEDDELWMM
+720 

>member
-28 LGEAILYKRA
+28 LGEAIFYKRA

-73 SEDIEAIN
+73 LEDIEAIN
-81 DGYQQRE
+81 DGYQKRE

-195 LKMWDGLDENICVMK
+195 TKMWDGLDENICVMK

-258 QQEALKN
+258 QQEAIKN

-305 VCPYQHLVEQWAKD
+305 VCPYQHLVEQWVEDIRAFGANPIIGYSGSSYTNYKREL
-319 VKEFN
+319 KNRIFNFN
-324 YKPILWYSDSPD
+324 YKITD
-336 RNYKQ
+336 
-341 ICREMFFDFKHSI
+341 FFCF
-354 SEEKFILVITTN
+354 ITTN
-366 SSFVSEGFQKEMN
+366 ASFMSKAINGEIRKLTQDTILV
-379 RLDGHDVLIIV
+379 V
-390 DEAHNIGAKKI
+390 DEAHNFGAKNLQ
-401 RNTLN
+401 NTLQL
-406 IDYKYRLAL
+406 DFTYRLAL
-415 SATLERHNDTSGT
+415 SATLERQGDEDGT
-428 NALKKFFGEKCI
+428 TVLKNFFGNKCI
-440 EYGLENAIKDKKLTP
+440 EYGLERAIAEKKLTP
-455 YYYYPIIVN
+455 YYYYPVIVYLTDEELEKYQLYTSKIIQN
-464 LTMQEQEQYNK
+464 
-475 LTREIVKCLYKDKYG
+475 IVRRKDKTIVTNLA
-490 KIAINERGK
+490 KEFMLKRA
-499 QLLIIRSRLIAGAY
+499 RLVAGASE
-513 NKIDSLRNILQDSYI
+513 KIEKLREMANDFK
-528 NEHDLLIYCGA
+528 NEKNMLIYCGA
-539 ANVYEDWDVYDSED
+539 TNVQGNDKSSDEDI
-553 FNLGRQID
+553 RQID
-561 CISTMMNMDLGMR
+561 YISRMLNFDFGMH
-574 TEQFTSRQSMEER
+574 TAQFTSREDSNER
-587 KYRIEQLKK
+587 KRRLEEFQDG
-596 QEIQGLVAIK
+596 EIQALIAIK
-606 CLDEGVDIP
+606 CLDEGVNVPAIK
-615 QIRTAFILA
+615 TAYILA

-635 RGRVLRLAPN
+635 RGRVLRLYPGKEAA
-645 KNYAEIYDFVTMPC
+645 YIYDFITLPR
-659 EELDSTEDRDNSLGL
+659 ELTTVENTSAELAKSERALVVKE
-674 IKRELLRMVEFNDLA
+674 IKRMREFCHISLNPYETQMLIMDLRDIYNVTEEKILEKDEGELLYE
-689 KNSYANEYQIHQ
+689 
-701 IIDKYDLYDF
+701 
-711 ELMLESEPV
+711 
-720 MEDDELWMM
+720 

>member
-181 STDNKRVERKNQAF
+181 STDHKRVERKNQAF

-258 QQEALKN
+258 QQEAIKN

-305 VCPYQHLVEQWAKD
+305 VCPYQHLVEQWVEDIRAFGANPIIGYSGSSYTNYK
-319 VKEFN
+319 KELKNRIFNFN
-324 YKPILWYSDSPD
+324 YKITD
-336 RNYKQ
+336 
-341 ICREMFFDFKHSI
+341 FFCF
-354 SEEKFILVITTN
+354 ITTN
-366 SSFVSEGFQKEMN
+366 ASFMSKAINEEIRKLSQDTILV
-379 RLDGHDVLIIV
+379 V
-390 DEAHNIGAKKI
+390 DEAHNFGAKNLQ
-401 RNTLN
+401 NTLQQ
-406 IDYKYRLAL
+406 DFTYRLAL
-415 SATLERHNDTSGT
+415 SATLERQGDEDGT
-428 NALKKFFGEKCI
+428 NILRNFFGNKCI
-440 EYGLENAIKDKKLTP
+440 EYGLERAIAEKKLTP
-455 YYYYPIIVN
+455 YYYYPVIVYLTDAELDKYQLYTSKIIQN
-464 LTMQEQEQYNK
+464 
-475 LTREIVKCLYKDKYG
+475 IVKRKDKTIVTNLA
-490 KIAINERGK
+490 KEFMLKRA
-499 QLLIIRSRLIAGAY
+499 RLVAGASE
-513 NKIDSLRNILQDSYI
+513 KIEKLREMANDFK
-528 NEHDLLIYCGA
+528 NEKNMLIYCGA
-539 ANVYEDWDVYDSED
+539 TNVQGYDNCSD
-553 FNLGRQID
+553 DDIRQID
-561 CISTMMNMDLGMR
+561 YISRMLNFDFGMR
-574 TEQFTSRQSMEER
+574 TAQFTSREDSKER
-587 KYRIEQLKK
+587 KRRLEEFQNG
-596 QEIQGLVAIK
+596 EIQALIAIK
-606 CLDEGVDIP
+606 CLDEGVNVPAIK
-615 QIRTAFILA
+615 TAYILA

-635 RGRVLRLAPN
+635 RGRVLRLYPGKEAA
-645 KNYAEIYDFVTMPC
+645 YIYDFITLP
-659 EELDSTEDRDNSLGL
+659 
-674 IKRELLRMVEFNDLA
+674 RELTTVENTSSELA
-689 KNSYANEYQIHQ
+689 KSERALVVKEIRRMREFCHIALNPYETQMLIM
-701 IIDKYDLYDF
+701 DLRDIYNVTEENILEKDEG
-711 ELMLESEPV
+711 ELLYE
-720 MEDDELWMM
+720 

>member
-219 EKYQMGDIDAKSL
+219 EKYQMGDIDEKSL

-258 QQEALKN
+258 QQEAIKN
-265 WQANDYCGIFDMAT
+265 WQVNDYCGIFDMAT

-305 VCPYQHLVEQWAKD
+305 VCPYQHLVEQWVEDIRAFGANPIIGYSGSSYTNYK
-319 VKEFN
+319 KELKNRIFNFN
-324 YKPILWYSDSPD
+324 YKITD
-336 RNYKQ
+336 
-341 ICREMFFDFKHSI
+341 FFCF
-354 SEEKFILVITTN
+354 ITTN
-366 SSFVSEGFQKEMN
+366 ASFMSKAINEEIRKLSQDTILV
-379 RLDGHDVLIIV
+379 V
-390 DEAHNIGAKKI
+390 DEAHNFGAKNLQ
-401 RNTLN
+401 NTLQQ
-406 IDYKYRLAL
+406 DFTYRLAL
-415 SATLERHNDTSGT
+415 SATLERQGDEDGT
-428 NALKKFFGEKCI
+428 NILRNFFGNKCI
-440 EYGLENAIKDKKLTP
+440 EYGLERAIAEKKLTP
-455 YYYYPIIVN
+455 YYYYPVIVYLTDAELDKYQLYTSKIIQN
-464 LTMQEQEQYNK
+464 
-475 LTREIVKCLYKDKYG
+475 IVKRKDKTIVTNLA
-490 KIAINERGK
+490 KEFMLKRA
-499 QLLIIRSRLIAGAY
+499 RLVAGASE
-513 NKIDSLRNILQDSYI
+513 KIEKLREMANDFK
-528 NEHDLLIYCGA
+528 NEKNMLIYCGA
-539 ANVYEDWDVYDSED
+539 TNVQGYDNCSD
-553 FNLGRQID
+553 DDIRQID
-561 CISTMMNMDLGMR
+561 YISRMLNFDFGMR
-574 TEQFTSRQSMEER
+574 TAQFTSREDSKER
-587 KYRIEQLKK
+587 KRRLEEFQNG
-596 QEIQGLVAIK
+596 EIQALIAIK
-606 CLDEGVDIP
+606 CLDEGVNVPAIK
-615 QIRTAFILA
+615 TAYILA

-635 RGRVLRLAPN
+635 RGRVLRLYPGKEA
-645 KNYAEIYDFVTMPC
+645 ACIYDFITLP
-659 EELDSTEDRDNSLGL
+659 
-674 IKRELLRMVEFNDLA
+674 RELTTVENTSSELA
-689 KNSYANEYQIHQ
+689 KSERALVVKEIRRMREFCHIALNPYETQMLIM
-701 IIDKYDLYDF
+701 DLRDIYNVTEENILEKDEG
-711 ELMLESEPV
+711 ELLYE
-720 MEDDELWMM
+720 

>member
-258 QQEALKN
+258 QQEAIKN

-305 VCPYQHLVEQWAKD
+305 VCPYQHLVEQWVEDIRAFGANPIIGYSGSSYTNYK
-319 VKEFN
+319 KELKNRIFNFN
-324 YKPILWYSDSPD
+324 YKITD
-336 RNYKQ
+336 
-341 ICREMFFDFKHSI
+341 FFCF
-354 SEEKFILVITTN
+354 ITTN
-366 SSFVSEGFQKEMN
+366 ASFMSKVINEEIRKLSQDTI
-379 RLDGHDVLIIV
+379 LVV
-390 DEAHNIGAKKI
+390 DEAHNFGAKNLQ
-401 RNTLN
+401 NTLQQ
-406 IDYKYRLAL
+406 DFTYRLAL
-415 SATLERHNDTSGT
+415 SATLERQGDEDGT
-428 NALKKFFGEKCI
+428 NILRNFFGNKCI
-440 EYGLENAIKDKKLTP
+440 EYGLERAIAEKKLTP
-455 YYYYPIIVN
+455 YYYYPVIVYLTDAELDKYQLYTSKIIQN
-464 LTMQEQEQYNK
+464 
-475 LTREIVKCLYKDKYG
+475 IVKRKDKTIVTNLA
-490 KIAINERGK
+490 KEFMLKRA
-499 QLLIIRSRLIAGAY
+499 RLVAGASE
-513 NKIDSLRNILQDSYI
+513 KIEKLREMANDFK
-528 NEHDLLIYCGA
+528 NEKNMLIYCGA
-539 ANVYEDWDVYDSED
+539 TNVQGYDNCSD
-553 FNLGRQID
+553 DDIRQID
-561 CISTMMNMDLGMR
+561 YISRMLNFDFGMR
-574 TEQFTSRQSMEER
+574 TAQFTSREDSKER
-587 KYRIEQLKK
+587 KRRLEEFQNG
-596 QEIQGLVAIK
+596 EIQALIAIK
-606 CLDEGVDIP
+606 CLDEGVNVPAIK
-615 QIRTAFILA
+615 TAYILA

-635 RGRVLRLAPN
+635 RGRVLRLYPGKEAA
-645 KNYAEIYDFVTMPC
+645 YIYDFITLP
-659 EELDSTEDRDNSLGL
+659 
-674 IKRELLRMVEFNDLA
+674 RELTTVENTSSELA
-689 KNSYANEYQIHQ
+689 KSERALVVKEIRRMREFCHIALNPYETQMLIM
-701 IIDKYDLYDF
+701 DLRDIYNVTEENILEKDEG
-711 ELMLESEPV
+711 ELLYE
-720 MEDDELWMM
+720 

>member
-73 SEDIEAIN
+73 PEDIEAIN

-88 EIIKGALKRELE
+88 EIIKGALKRQLE

-158 SMNETDTAIHDNYEA
+158 SMNETDTALHDNYEA

-181 STDNKRVERKNQAF
+181 SSDNKRVERKNQAF
-195 LKMWDGLDENICVMK
+195 TKMWDGLDENICVMK
-210 FPEIEKEFI
+210 FPELEKEFI

-232 KEGWAAYHVKPTFG
+232 KESWAAYHGKPTFG

-258 QQEALKN
+258 QQEAIKN

-305 VCPYQHLVEQWAKD
+305 VCPYQHLVEQWVEDIRTFGANPIIGYSGSSYTNYKREL
-319 VKEFN
+319 KNRIFNFN
-324 YKPILWYSDSPD
+324 YKITD
-336 RNYKQ
+336 
-341 ICREMFFDFKHSI
+341 FFCF
-354 SEEKFILVITTN
+354 ITTN
-366 SSFVSEGFQKEMN
+366 ASFISKAINGEIRKLTQDTILV
-379 RLDGHDVLIIV
+379 V
-390 DEAHNIGAKKI
+390 DEAHNFGAKNLQ
-401 RNTLN
+401 NTLQQ
-406 IDYKYRLAL
+406 DFTYRLAL
-415 SATLERHNDTSGT
+415 SATLERQGDEDGT
-428 NALKKFFGEKCI
+428 TVLKNFFGNKCI
-440 EYGLENAIKDKKLTP
+440 EYGLERAIAEKKLTP
-455 YYYYPIIVN
+455 YYYYPVIVYLTDEELEKYQLYTSKIIQN
-464 LTMQEQEQYNK
+464 
-475 LTREIVKCLYKDKYG
+475 IVRRKDKTIVTNLA
-490 KIAINERGK
+490 KEFMLKRA
-499 QLLIIRSRLIAGAY
+499 RLVAGASE
-513 NKIDSLRNILQDSYI
+513 KIEKLREMANDFK
-528 NEHDLLIYCGA
+528 NEKNMLIYCGA
-539 ANVYEDWDVYDSED
+539 TNVQGNDKSSDEDI
-553 FNLGRQID
+553 RQID
-561 CISTMMNMDLGMR
+561 YISRMLNFDFGMH
-574 TEQFTSRQSMEER
+574 TAQFTSREDSKER
-587 KYRIEQLKK
+587 KRRLEEFQDG
-596 QEIQGLVAIK
+596 EIQALIAIK
-606 CLDEGVDIP
+606 CLDEGVNVPAIK
-615 QIRTAFILA
+615 TAYILA

-635 RGRVLRLAPN
+635 RGRVLRLYPGKEAA
-645 KNYAEIYDFVTMPC
+645 YIYDFITLP
-659 EELDSTEDRDNSLGL
+659 
-674 IKRELLRMVEFNDLA
+674 RELTTVENTSAELA
-689 KNSYANEYQIHQ
+689 KSERALVVKEIRRMREFCHIALNPYETQMLIM
-701 IIDKYDLYDF
+701 DLRDIYNVTEEKILEKDEG
-711 ELMLESEPV
+711 ELLYE
-720 MEDDELWMM
+720 

>member
-73 SEDIEAIN
+73 PEDIEAIN

-88 EIIKGALKRELE
+88 KIIKGALKRQLE

-129 TIGKKGIGMYHEKMG
+129 TIGKKGIGIYHEKMG

-195 LKMWDGLDENICVMK
+195 TKMWDGLDENICVMK

-219 EKYQMGDIDAKSL
+219 EKYQMGDIDANSL

-258 QQEALKN
+258 QQEAIKN

-305 VCPYQHLVEQWAKD
+305 VCPYQHLVEQWVEDIRAFGANPIIGYSGSSYTNYKREL
-319 VKEFN
+319 KNRIFNFN
-324 YKPILWYSDSPD
+324 YKITD
-336 RNYKQ
+336 
-341 ICREMFFDFKHSI
+341 FFCF
-354 SEEKFILVITTN
+354 ITTN
-366 SSFVSEGFQKEMN
+366 ASFMSKAINEEIRKLTQDTILV
-379 RLDGHDVLIIV
+379 V
-390 DEAHNIGAKKI
+390 DEAHNFGAKNLQ
-401 RNTLN
+401 NTLQQ
-406 IDYKYRLAL
+406 DFTYRLAL
-415 SATLERHNDTSGT
+415 SATLERQGDEDGT
-428 NALKKFFGEKCI
+428 NILRNFFGNKCI
-440 EYGLENAIKDKKLTP
+440 EYGLERAIAEKKLTP
-455 YYYYPIIVN
+455 YYYYPVIVYLTDAELDKYQLYTSKIIQN
-464 LTMQEQEQYNK
+464 
-475 LTREIVKCLYKDKYG
+475 IVKRKDKTIVTNLA
-490 KIAINERGK
+490 KEFMLKRA
-499 QLLIIRSRLIAGAY
+499 RLVAGASE
-513 NKIDSLRNILQDSYI
+513 KIEKLREMANDFK
-528 NEHDLLIYCGA
+528 NEKNMLIYCGA
-539 ANVYEDWDVYDSED
+539 TNVQGHDNCSGDDI
-553 FNLGRQID
+553 RQID
-561 CISTMMNMDLGMR
+561 YISRMLNFDFGMR
-574 TEQFTSRQSMEER
+574 TAQFTSREDSKER
-587 KYRIEQLKK
+587 KRRLEEFQNG
-596 QEIQGLVAIK
+596 EIQALIAIK
-606 CLDEGVDIP
+606 CLDEGVNVPAIK
-615 QIRTAFILA
+615 TAYILA

-635 RGRVLRLAPN
+635 RGRVLRLYPGKKAA
-645 KNYAEIYDFVTMPC
+645 YIYDFITLP
-659 EELDSTEDRDNSLGL
+659 
-674 IKRELLRMVEFNDLA
+674 RELTTVENTSSELA
-689 KNSYANEYQIHQ
+689 KSERALVVKEIRRMREFCHIALNPYETQMLIM
-701 IIDKYDLYDF
+701 DLRDIYNVTEEKILEKDEG
-711 ELMLESEPV
+711 ELLY
-720 MEDDELWMM
+720 ELY

>member
-73 SEDIEAIN
+73 PEDIEAIN

-88 EIIKGALKRELE
+88 EIIKGALKRQLE

-195 LKMWDGLDENICVMK
+195 TKMWDGLDENICVMK

-258 QQEALKN
+258 QQEAIKN

-305 VCPYQHLVEQWAKD
+305 VCPYQHLVEQWVEDIRTFGANPIIGYSGSSYTNYKREL
-319 VKEFN
+319 KNRIFNFN
-324 YKPILWYSDSPD
+324 YKITD
-336 RNYKQ
+336 
-341 ICREMFFDFKHSI
+341 FFCF
-354 SEEKFILVITTN
+354 ITTN
-366 SSFVSEGFQKEMN
+366 ASFISKAINGEIRKLTQDTILV
-379 RLDGHDVLIIV
+379 V
-390 DEAHNIGAKKI
+390 DEAHNFGAKNLQ
-401 RNTLN
+401 NTLQQ
-406 IDYKYRLAL
+406 DFTYRLAL
-415 SATLERHNDTSGT
+415 SATLERQGDEDGT
-428 NALKKFFGEKCI
+428 TVLKNFFGNKCI
-440 EYGLENAIKDKKLTP
+440 EYGLERAIAEKKLTP
-455 YYYYPIIVN
+455 YYYYPVIVYLTDEELEKYQLYTSKIIQN
-464 LTMQEQEQYNK
+464 
-475 LTREIVKCLYKDKYG
+475 IVRRKDKTIVTNLA
-490 KIAINERGK
+490 KEFMLKRA
-499 QLLIIRSRLIAGAY
+499 RLVAGASE
-513 NKIDSLRNILQDSYI
+513 KIEKLREMANDFK
-528 NEHDLLIYCGA
+528 NEKNMLIYCGA
-539 ANVYEDWDVYDSED
+539 TNVQGNDKSSDEDI
-553 FNLGRQID
+553 RQID
-561 CISTMMNMDLGMR
+561 YISRMLNFDFGMH
-574 TEQFTSRQSMEER
+574 TAQFTSREDSKER
-587 KYRIEQLKK
+587 KRRLEEFQDG
-596 QEIQGLVAIK
+596 EIQALIAIK
-606 CLDEGVDIP
+606 CLDEGVNVPAIK
-615 QIRTAFILA
+615 TAYILA

-635 RGRVLRLAPN
+635 RGRVLRLYPGKEAA
-645 KNYAEIYDFVTMPC
+645 YIYDFITLP
-659 EELDSTEDRDNSLGL
+659 
-674 IKRELLRMVEFNDLA
+674 RELTTVENTSAELA
-689 KNSYANEYQIHQ
+689 KSERALVVKEIRRMREFCHIALNPYETQMLIM
-701 IIDKYDLYDF
+701 DLRDIYNVTEEKILEKDEG
-711 ELMLESEPV
+711 ELLYE
-720 MEDDELWMM
+720 

>member
-73 SEDIEAIN
+73 LEDIEAIN
-81 DGYQQRE
+81 DGYQKRE

-195 LKMWDGLDENICVMK
+195 TKMWDGLDENICVMK

-219 EKYQMGDIDAKSL
+219 EKYQMGDIDAKLL

-258 QQEALKN
+258 QQEAIKN

-305 VCPYQHLVEQWAKD
+305 VCPYQHLVEQWVEDIRAFGANPIIGYSGSSYTNYKREL
-319 VKEFN
+319 KNRIFNFN
-324 YKPILWYSDSPD
+324 YKITD
-336 RNYKQ
+336 
-341 ICREMFFDFKHSI
+341 FFCF
-354 SEEKFILVITTN
+354 ITTN
-366 SSFVSEGFQKEMN
+366 ASFMSKAINGEIRKLTQDTILV
-379 RLDGHDVLIIV
+379 V
-390 DEAHNIGAKKI
+390 DEAHNFGAKNLQ
-401 RNTLN
+401 NTLQL
-406 IDYKYRLAL
+406 DFTYRLAL
-415 SATLERHNDTSGT
+415 SATLERQGDEDGT
-428 NALKKFFGEKCI
+428 TVLKNFFGNKCI
-440 EYGLENAIKDKKLTP
+440 EYGLERAIAEKKLTP
-455 YYYYPIIVN
+455 YYYYPVIVYLTDEELEKYQLYTSKIIQN
-464 LTMQEQEQYNK
+464 
-475 LTREIVKCLYKDKYG
+475 IVRRKDKTIVTNLA
-490 KIAINERGK
+490 KEFMLKRA
-499 QLLIIRSRLIAGAY
+499 RLVAGASE
-513 NKIDSLRNILQDSYI
+513 KIEKLREMANDFK
-528 NEHDLLIYCGA
+528 NEKNMLIYCGA
-539 ANVYEDWDVYDSED
+539 TNVQGNDKSSDEDI
-553 FNLGRQID
+553 RQID
-561 CISTMMNMDLGMR
+561 YISRMLNFDFGMH
-574 TEQFTSRQSMEER
+574 TAQFTSREDSNER
-587 KYRIEQLKK
+587 KRRLEEFQDG
-596 QEIQGLVAIK
+596 EIQALIAIK
-606 CLDEGVDIP
+606 CLDEGVNVPAIK
-615 QIRTAFILA
+615 TAYILA

-635 RGRVLRLAPN
+635 RGRVLRLYPGKEAA
-645 KNYAEIYDFVTMPC
+645 YIYDFITLPR
-659 EELDSTEDRDNSLGL
+659 ELTTVENTSAELAKSERALVVKE
-674 IKRELLRMVEFNDLA
+674 IKRMREFCHISLNPYETQMLIMDLRDIYNVTEEKILEKDEGELLYE
-689 KNSYANEYQIHQ
+689 
-701 IIDKYDLYDF
+701 
-711 ELMLESEPV
+711 
-720 MEDDELWMM
+720 